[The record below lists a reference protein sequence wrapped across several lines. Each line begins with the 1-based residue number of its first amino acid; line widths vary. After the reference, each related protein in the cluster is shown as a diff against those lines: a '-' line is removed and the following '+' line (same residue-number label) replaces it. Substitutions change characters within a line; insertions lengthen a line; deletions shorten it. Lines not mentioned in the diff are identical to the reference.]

1 MVPKLPP
8 RAGKVAAFLGMVV
21 VIGLVGIALGLLA
34 AVIGI
39 AILGG
44 EGDFGALAGLGGM
57 AIGYPIGVILGV
69 LLVNKFLHYRGSL
82 LLGVVGSL
90 LGAVFNYVL
99 VKYLNLNLS
108 LNLLLAIALLA
119 PATLGAAGYHLLG
132 RWGESEA

>member
-8 RAGKVAAFLGMVV
+8 LARKVAAFLGMVA
-21 VIGLVGIALGLLA
+21 VIALVGIALGLLA

-39 AILGG
+39 AILRG

-57 AIGYPIGVILGV
+57 AIGYPIGVALGI

-82 LLGVVGSL
+82 LLGAIGSL

-99 VKYLNLNLS
+99 VEYLGLS
-108 LNLLLAIALLA
+108 LSLSLFLAIVLLA
-119 PATLGAAGYHLLG
+119 PAILGAAGYHLRG
-132 RWGESEA
+132 RRSKSET

>member
-1 MVPKLPP
+1 M
-8 RAGKVAAFLGMVV
+8 AAFLGMVV

-119 PATLGAAGYHLLG
+119 PAILGAAGYHLLG